1 MYVFVEWIEEEKV
14 SMVSLICVKEF
25 RKDFDQ
31 YQVGEIVIVSCYGFL
46 GVYKVKIFVIK
57 GI

>member
-1 MYVFVEWIEEEKV
+1 MHALVEWIEEEKV
-14 SMVSLICVKEF
+14 STVSLTRVKEP

-31 YQVGEIVIVSCYGFL
+31 YQVGEIVTASCHGFP
-46 GVYKVKIFVIK
+46 GVYKAKILAIK